1 MFFSH
6 LFNHGV
12 GGARGFLTRKDGG
25 FSLQRFFASNAV
37 YAFFNVSMLV
47 IVLIP
52 YLRSKNF
59 NPLQLSTISSVKE
72 IATFFF
78 MYLGGILFD
87 KVGPRKAFL
96 IGRIMDM
103 LALCLVLSGNLYV
116 VLLSMVVCGAGYGV
130 TYGKYTSY
138 IYNVLSMKGKLN
150 VYARFSAGFYF
161 VWDIA
166 ITFMGFVSTLLLKNH
181 SYDFLIYVS
190 IGLKFLAIISILI
203 LIPKNNDKNYD
214 FQQFKSESVKE
225 IFSIVMT
232 CAKKNTLFV
241 YLIIFYGLLQ
251 FITWDLAVKVG
262 DFAFLDLG
270 WTPQGMAK
278 YATYLSALMASG
290 TFIPMLFFPNGIS
303 LNKSVILTLV
313 EAVLF
318 LMASIFYNDKM
329 LLASFVL
336 LCATFTT
343 FEVSVEKNFEK
354 VSNKK
359 IRGTAISVSISI
371 GTILTVINTMLVGTL
386 AQYFNYH
393 IGFITVGVLMVVM
406 CGWLCVKI
414 YNNTYLY

>member
-1 MFFSH
+1 MFLLNLISR
-6 LFNHGV
+6 
-12 GGARGFLTRKDGG
+12 RGTSCALTKKDSG

-96 IGRIMDM
+96 VGRVMDM

-116 VLLSMVVCGAGYGV
+116 VLLSMIICGAGYGV

-278 YATYLSALMASG
+278 YATYLSALMAVG
-290 TFIPMLFFPNGIS
+290 TFVPMLFFPNGIS

-329 LLASFVL
+329 LLVSFVL
-336 LCATFTT
+336 LCATFTI

-371 GTILTVINTMLVGTL
+371 GTILTVITTMLVGIL
-386 AQYFNYH
+386 AKYFNYH
-393 IGFITVGVLMVVM
+393 IGFIAVGILMVLM
-406 CGWLCVKI
+406 CGWLCFKI
-414 YNNTYLY
+414 NRSLLL

>member
-1 MFFSH
+1 MFFSN
-6 LFNHGV
+6 LFHRSNANV
-12 GGARGFLTRKDGG
+12 DLSKKDVG

-59 NPLQLSTISSVKE
+59 DPLQLSTISSVKE
-72 IATFFF
+72 VSTFFF

-96 IGRIMDM
+96 VGRVMDM

-116 VLLSMVVCGAGYGV
+116 VLLSMVICGAGYGV

-232 CAKKNTLFV
+232 CAKKNLLFV
-241 YLIIFYGLLQ
+241 YLIVFYGLLQ

-278 YATYLSALMASG
+278 YATYLSALMAVG
-290 TFIPMLFFPNGIS
+290 TFVPMLFFPNGIS
-303 LNKSVILTLV
+303 LKKSVVLTLA

-329 LLASFVL
+329 LLVSFVL

-371 GTILTVINTMLVGTL
+371 GTILTVITTMLVGIL
-386 AQYFNYH
+386 AKYFNYH
-393 IGFITVGVLMVVM
+393 IGFIAVGVLMVLM

>member
-1 MFFSH
+1 MFLLNLISR
-6 LFNHGV
+6 
-12 GGARGFLTRKDGG
+12 RGTSCALTKKDSG

-96 IGRIMDM
+96 VGRVMDM

-116 VLLSMVVCGAGYGV
+116 VLLSMIICGAGYGV

-278 YATYLSALMASG
+278 YATYLSALMAVG
-290 TFIPMLFFPNGIS
+290 TFVPMLFFPNGIS
-303 LNKSVILTLV
+303 LKKSVVLTLA

-329 LLASFVL
+329 LLVSFVL

-371 GTILTVINTMLVGTL
+371 GTILTVITTMLVGIL
-386 AQYFNYH
+386 AKYFNYH
-393 IGFITVGVLMVVM
+393 IGFIAVGILMVLM
-406 CGWLCVKI
+406 CGWLCFKI
-414 YNNTYLY
+414 NRSLLL

>member
-1 MFFSH
+1 M
-6 LFNHGV
+6 LFANLISRCGTSC
-12 GGARGFLTRKDGG
+12 ALTKKDGG

-59 NPLQLSTISSVKE
+59 DPLQLSTISSVKE
-72 IATFFF
+72 ASTFFF

-96 IGRIMDM
+96 VGRVMDM

-116 VLLSMVVCGAGYGV
+116 VLLSMIICGAGYGV

-225 IFSIVMT
+225 IFSIVMN

-278 YATYLSALMASG
+278 YATYLSALMAVG
-290 TFIPMLFFPNGIS
+290 TFVPMLFFPNGIS
-303 LNKSVILTLV
+303 LKKSVVLTLA

-329 LLASFVL
+329 LLVSFVL

-371 GTILTVINTMLVGTL
+371 GTILTVITTMLVGIL
-386 AQYFNYH
+386 AKYFNYH
-393 IGFITVGVLMVVM
+393 IGFIAVGVLMVLM

>member
-1 MFFSH
+1 MFLLNLISR
-6 LFNHGV
+6 
-12 GGARGFLTRKDGG
+12 RGTSCALTKKDSG

-47 IVLIP
+47 VVLIP

-59 NPLQLSTISSVKE
+59 DPLQLSTISSVKE
-72 IATFFF
+72 VSTFFF

-96 IGRIMDM
+96 VGRVMDM

-116 VLLSMVVCGAGYGV
+116 VLLSMVICGAGYGV

-241 YLIIFYGLLQ
+241 YLIVFYGLLQ

-278 YATYLSALMASG
+278 YATYLSALMAVG
-290 TFIPMLFFPNGIS
+290 TFVPMLFFPNGIS
-303 LNKSVILTLV
+303 LNKSVVLTLA

-318 LMASIFYNDKM
+318 LISSIFYNDKM
-329 LLASFVL
+329 LLVSFVL
-336 LCATFTT
+336 LCATFTI

-371 GTILTVINTMLVGTL
+371 GTILTVITTMLVGIL
-386 AQYFNYH
+386 AKYFNYH
-393 IGFITVGVLMVVM
+393 IGFIAVGVLMVVM
-406 CGWLCVKI
+406 CGWLCFKI
-414 YNNTYLY
+414 NRSLLL

>member
-1 MFFSH
+1 MFLLNLISR
-6 LFNHGV
+6 
-12 GGARGFLTRKDGG
+12 RGTSCALTKKDSG

-96 IGRIMDM
+96 VGRVMDM

-116 VLLSMVVCGAGYGV
+116 VLLSMIICGAGYGV

-278 YATYLSALMASG
+278 YATYLSALMAVG
-290 TFIPMLFFPNGIS
+290 TFVPMLFFPNGIS
-303 LNKSVILTLV
+303 LKKSVVLTLA

-329 LLASFVL
+329 LLVSFVL

-393 IGFITVGVLMVVM
+393 IGFIAVGVLMVVM
-406 CGWLCVKI
+406 CGWLCCKI
-414 YNNTYLY
+414 YKNNTLG

>member
-1 MFFSH
+1 MFLLNLISR
-6 LFNHGV
+6 
-12 GGARGFLTRKDGG
+12 RGTSCALTKKDSG
-25 FSLQRFFASNAV
+25 FSLQRFFASNAI

-47 IVLIP
+47 VVLIP

-59 NPLQLSTISSVKE
+59 DPLQLSTISSVKE
-72 IATFFF
+72 ASTFFF

-96 IGRIMDM
+96 VGRVMDM

-116 VLLSMVVCGAGYGV
+116 VLLSMVICGAGYGV

-278 YATYLSALMASG
+278 YATYLSALMAVG
-290 TFIPMLFFPNGIS
+290 TFVPMLFFPNGIS

-329 LLASFVL
+329 LLVSFVL
-336 LCATFTT
+336 LCATFTI

-371 GTILTVINTMLVGTL
+371 GTILTVITTMLVGIL
-386 AQYFNYH
+386 AKYFNYH
-393 IGFITVGVLMVVM
+393 IGFIAVGILMVLM
-406 CGWLCVKI
+406 CGWLCFKI
-414 YNNTYLY
+414 NRSLLL

>member
-1 MFFSH
+1 MFFSN
-6 LFNHGV
+6 LFYRSNANV
-12 GGARGFLTRKDGG
+12 DLSKKDEG

-47 IVLIP
+47 VVLIP

-59 NPLQLSTISSVKE
+59 DPLQLSTISSVKE
-72 IATFFF
+72 VSTFFF

-96 IGRIMDM
+96 VGRVMDM

-161 VWDIA
+161 IWDIA

-225 IFSIVMT
+225 IFSIVMN

-278 YATYLSALMASG
+278 YATYLSALMAVG
-290 TFIPMLFFPNGIS
+290 TFVPMLFFPNGIS
-303 LNKSVILTLV
+303 LKKSVVLTLV

-318 LMASIFYNDKM
+318 LIASIFYNDKM
-329 LLASFVL
+329 LLVSFVL

-371 GTILTVINTMLVGTL
+371 GTILTVITTMLVGIL
-386 AQYFNYH
+386 AKYFNYH
-393 IGFITVGVLMVVM
+393 IGFIAVGVLMVLM
-406 CGWLCVKI
+406 CGWLCFKI
-414 YNNTYLY
+414 NRSLLL

>member
-1 MFFSH
+1 M
-6 LFNHGV
+6 LFANLISRCGTSC
-12 GGARGFLTRKDGG
+12 ALTKKDGG

-59 NPLQLSTISSVKE
+59 DPLQLSTISSVKE
-72 IATFFF
+72 ASTFFF

-96 IGRIMDM
+96 VGRVMDM

-161 VWDIA
+161 IWDIA

-225 IFSIVMT
+225 IFSIVMN

-278 YATYLSALMASG
+278 YATYLSALMAVG
-290 TFIPMLFFPNGIS
+290 TFVPMLFFPNGIS
-303 LNKSVILTLV
+303 LNKSVILTLI

-329 LLASFVL
+329 LLVSFVL

-371 GTILTVINTMLVGTL
+371 GTILTVITTMLVGIL
-386 AQYFNYH
+386 AKYFNYH
-393 IGFITVGVLMVVM
+393 IGFIAVGVLMVLM

>member
-12 GGARGFLTRKDGG
+12 GGARGFLTRKDVG

-225 IFSIVMT
+225 IFSIVMN

-241 YLIIFYGLLQ
+241 YLILFYGLLQ

-329 LLASFVL
+329 LLVSFVL

-414 YNNTYLY
+414 YSNKYLY